1 MSSFVLD
8 LAAPWGGFSL
18 PGQLMARAG
27 PKQALH
33 AAVQSA
39 TMHAHSEPEP
49 AAAVPGRATTSSSNL
64 ELRAADASPAQQSDS
79 ASAVPQ
85 TAPEPAASLA
95 AESADSWDTGFTEA
109 PQKLPDAAQSGD
121 EPSQVALA
129 SAAASPDEHAA
140 SPPAV
145 PSAAALPDALGNRL
159 LQPSPP
165 ASADAVSTGAQRLQ
179 GSSEQL
185 EVPRA
190 SAAIAQTQVGHRTP
204 PGSIDWSSLDFD
216 FGPEEDFHAA
226 VSETSPGHP
235 DDPPQH
241 ASADAEQQSKSAAP
255 DRLHEG
261 APQNRLYLESHRAE
275 PQGCLDAEPAAAAAE
290 EEVDWDFGEFAE
302 AKEPAQGP
310 VIEATAFRAA
320 AMTPPQLEVEAAP
333 SLATGLPSPR
343 LSAQLAPAGSYASAV
358 LSFDQWG
365 RAYSQLERQAARSGS
380 AKQPLSSA
388 RDAEDTAVSFSES
401 SWQAPESSPVD
412 LWASLAALNEAHTL
426 GAVSERAQQQV
437 PGQGAF
443 TDPFAAFESQP
454 EAVSFQHGADVVN
467 FSTEAELISLP
478 MPAVDGH
485 APSGHAK
492 AGLQGQEVSFQAEQ
506 AAEDPQET
514 KHPEMPTKQRGEA
527 SYRVPEPA
535 GSFAPQRSWGDGWA
549 DSVAEVVPDQAAW
562 PAAESAGS
570 WRRMQQD
577 DLALQKAL
585 GCDRQTAL
593 LCLAQVCTCCLST
606 TYVPCA
612 KSPKIHS
619 NAILEQK
626 SIPHDLRGAQGERWH
641 QGLERKWH
649 VGGHGHLDQ
658 RAAPL
663 GRGLLAGQ
671 PRRRAGRHRHAAVH
685 RSAGPRALRG
695 MRGARCAVLRRHFS
709 AQHGG

>member
-1 MSSFVLD
+1 MPLSLFGEEEVDSPVSAPVLD

-18 PGQLMARAG
+18 PGQLMASAG

-39 TMHAHSEPEP
+39 ALHAYSEPEP
-49 AAAVPGRATTSSSNL
+49 AAAVPGRATTSSSDM
-64 ELRAADASPAQQSDS
+64 ELHAADASPAQQSDMDS
-79 ASAVPQ
+79 AAPQ

-95 AESADSWDTGFTEA
+95 AESADSWDTGFTET
-109 PQKLPDAAQSGD
+109 PQKLPDAARPGD
-121 EPSQVALA
+121 EPCHVALA

-145 PSAAALPDALGNRL
+145 PLAVALPDALGNSF

-165 ASADAVSTGAQRLQ
+165 VSADAVSADVQRLQ
-179 GSSEQL
+179 SSRVQL

-190 SAAIAQTQVGHRTP
+190 SAAIAQTQIGHRTP
-204 PGSIDWSSLDFD
+204 PGSIDWSSLGFD
-216 FGPEEDFHAA
+216 FGPVEDSHAA

-261 APQNRLYLESHRAE
+261 APQNELYLENHRAE
-275 PQGCLDAEPAAAAAE
+275 PQGGLDAEPAAAA
-290 EEVDWDFGEFAE
+290 EEVNNWDFGEFAE
-302 AKEPAQGP
+302 AEEPAQGP
-310 VIEATAFRAA
+310 VIGATAFSGAGT
-320 AMTPPQLEVEAAP
+320 TPPQREVEAAP

-343 LSAQLAPAGSYASAV
+343 LSAQLAPAGSQASAV

-380 AKQPLSSA
+380 AAQPVSSA
-388 RDAEDTAVSFSES
+388 RDAEDTAVSFAES

-412 LWASLAALNEAHTL
+412 VWASLAALNEAHTL
-426 GAVSERAQQQV
+426 GAVWERAQQRT

-492 AGLQGQEVSFQAEQ
+492 AGLQDREVSFQAEQ

-514 KHPEMPTKQRGEA
+514 KHPEMPREQRGEA

-549 DSVAEVVPDQAAW
+549 DSVAEMVPDQAAW

-593 LCLAQVCTCCLST
+593 LCLAQVCTRCLST
-606 TYVPCA
+606 THAPCA
-612 KSPKIHS
+612 KSLRVTAMPFWNQKAYPMTCVEPK
-619 NAILEQK
+619 A
-626 SIPHDLRGAQGERWH
+626 
-641 QGLERKWH
+641 
-649 VGGHGHLDQ
+649 
-658 RAAPL
+658 
-663 GRGLLAGQ
+663 
-671 PRRRAGRHRHAAVH
+671 
-685 RSAGPRALRG
+685 
-695 MRGARCAVLRRHFS
+695 
-709 AQHGG
+709 